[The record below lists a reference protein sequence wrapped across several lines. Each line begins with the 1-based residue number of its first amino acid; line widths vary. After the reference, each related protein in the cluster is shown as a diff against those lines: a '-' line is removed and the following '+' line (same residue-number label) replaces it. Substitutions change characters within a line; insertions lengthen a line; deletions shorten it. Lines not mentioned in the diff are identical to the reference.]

1 MRQIW
6 KWKFQEH
13 KQRQSFIKRIQ
24 EMKKRILGFETCQKK
39 WILLSKKMLKKNPGM
54 KPSENLGDDEMT
66 ESKNNRG
73 IALKM

>member
-1 MRQIW
+1 
-6 KWKFQEH
+6 
-13 KQRQSFIKRIQ
+13 
-24 EMKKRILGFETCQKK
+24 
-39 WILLSKKMLKKNPGM
+39 MLKKNPGM